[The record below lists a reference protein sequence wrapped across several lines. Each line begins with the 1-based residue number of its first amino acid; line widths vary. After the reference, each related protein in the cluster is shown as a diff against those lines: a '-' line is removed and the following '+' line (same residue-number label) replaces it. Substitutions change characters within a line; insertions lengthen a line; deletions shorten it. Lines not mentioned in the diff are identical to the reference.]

1 MSNCYSVVMFIVN
14 VSVVLL
20 VKKGDVIAWLAIT

>member
-1 MSNCYSVVMFIVN
+1 MSNCYSVMFVVN

-20 VKKGDVIAWLAIT
+20 VKKGDVIAWLAIL